1 MLQGR
6 IIPGGARLGP
16 GAKTLH
22 RPSLLH
28 SGIWQGINLLREL
41 EGKISHPTIL
51 LLFLPPSFLI
61 SHTQTV
67 VPDRSENSIGCD
79 YDPRRQQYM

>member
-16 GAKTLH
+16 RAKTLH

-41 EGKISHPTIL
+41 GGKISHPTIP

-61 SHTQTV
+61 SNTQTA

-79 YDPRRQQYM
+79 YV